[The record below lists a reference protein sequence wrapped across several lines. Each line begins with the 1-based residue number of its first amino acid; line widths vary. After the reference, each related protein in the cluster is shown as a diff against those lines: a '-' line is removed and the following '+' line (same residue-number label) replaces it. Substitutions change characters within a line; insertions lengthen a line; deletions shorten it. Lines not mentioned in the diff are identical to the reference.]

1 MVWKAYI
8 LFPNEAQCP
17 TSLEQVVLYGSELCY
32 VNWPCPESHSSDS
45 GQETLQKQTVPQAG
59 PQGYQMP

>member
-17 TSLEQVVLYGSELCY
+17 TSLEQVVLCGSELCY
-32 VNWPCPESHSSDS
+32 VDWPCPESHSSDS
-45 GQETLQKQTVPQAG
+45 GPASLPKQTVPQAG
-59 PQGYQMP
+59 PQEYGEP

>member
-17 TSLEQVVLYGSELCY
+17 TSSEQVVLYGSELCY
-32 VNWPCPESHSSDS
+32 VNWPCPDSCSSDS
-45 GQETLQKQTVPQAG
+45 TRESLPKQTAPQAG
-59 PQGYQMP
+59 PRGYQKP